1 MAIYK
6 YIPNPFLNDKS
17 VKYHIFSFVK
27 INSLNTLK
35 NFLDFCKVKLKVKVK
50 KNSNVRK

>member
-35 NFLDFCKVKLKVKVK
+35 NFLDFCKVKLNVKVK